1 MENKK
6 VVLSIDDNPQ
16 QLQEFKAILGA
27 RYDFRAVKSASE
39 AISFLNANKVDV
51 VLLDILMPNI
61 SGFEFLDDIRKIP
74 SYMDVPII
82 IVSGNTDADFLTK
95 AGSLKTSGVLAKPV
109 KAEVI
114 VKAIEK
120 ALAVN
125 TE

>member
-1 MENKK
+1 VENKK

-16 QLQEFKAILGA
+16 QLQEFKAVLGA

-61 SGFEFLDDIRKIP
+61 SGLEFLNDIRKIP

-82 IVSGNTDADFLTK
+82 IVSGNTDADFLMK
-95 AGSLKTSGVLAKPV
+95 AKNSKTSAVLAKPV
-109 KAEVI
+109 TAEALI
-114 VKAIEK
+114 NSIEK
-120 ALAVN
+120 ALAK
-125 TE
+125 E